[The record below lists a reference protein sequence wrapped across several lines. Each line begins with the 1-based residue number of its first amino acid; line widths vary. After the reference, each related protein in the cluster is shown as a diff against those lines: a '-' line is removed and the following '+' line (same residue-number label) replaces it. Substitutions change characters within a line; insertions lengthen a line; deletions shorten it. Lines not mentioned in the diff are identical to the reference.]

1 MTDFTAVI
9 LAAGAGTRMKSNTPK
24 VLHKICGVPMLAH
37 VINCARTAGASKIVV
52 VIGNGADEVKDTF
65 KDQDIEFVLQEEQK
79 GTGHALMQA
88 QQAVKESSRVLVMY
102 GDMPLVKAKSIQDMV
117 NFHEENGATATVM
130 TTIMENP
137 TGYGRIIKQGDKVV
151 AIREEKDATPEEKRI
166 CEINSGFYFFDKEAA
181 FEALNRVE
189 NQNRQGEYYL
199 TDVVE
204 IISSKGKDVLA
215 YKMDDATELN
225 GVNDRRQ
232 LAFAQSIMQKRIIEH
247 WMSEGVTFLNPETS
261 VVDIN
266 VNIGKDTIIYPGAI
280 LEGRTNIGECC
291 TIIGSSRI
299 VDSNIGNNV
308 QIVMSQILEST
319 VSDDVKIGPFANLR
333 PNCNISSKVK
343 IGDFVELKNAK
354 VGEGSKVPHLTYVG
368 DAVIGKKVNI
378 GCGTVF
384 VNYDGYKKHQ
394 TVVEDGAFVGC
405 NSNLVAPVTVKTN
418 SYVAAGSTITRDVPE
433 NSLAVARARQEIKNG
448 WVSELRK
455 KLEGGL
461 LKNEE

>member
-1 MTDFTAVI
+1 
-9 LAAGAGTRMKSNTPK
+9 
-24 VLHKICGVPMLAH
+24 
-37 VINCARTAGASKIVV
+37 
-52 VIGNGADEVKDTF
+52 
-65 KDQDIEFVLQEEQK
+65 
-79 GTGHALMQA
+79 
-88 QQAVKESSRVLVMY
+88 
-102 GDMPLVKAKSIQDMV
+102 
-117 NFHEENGATATVM
+117 
-130 TTIMENP
+130 
-137 TGYGRIIKQGDKVV
+137 
-151 AIREEKDATPEEKRI
+151 
-166 CEINSGFYFFDKEAA
+166 
-181 FEALNRVE
+181 
-189 NQNRQGEYYL
+189 
-199 TDVVE
+199 
-204 IISSKGKDVLA
+204 
-215 YKMDDATELN
+215 
-225 GVNDRRQ
+225 
-232 LAFAQSIMQKRIIEH
+232 
-247 WMSEGVTFLNPETS
+247 
-261 VVDIN
+261 
-266 VNIGKDTIIYPGAI
+266 
-280 LEGRTNIGECC
+280 
-291 TIIGSSRI
+291 
-299 VDSNIGNNV
+299 
-308 QIVMSQILEST
+308 MSQILEST